1 METTEVASHSP
12 VRSHPGIP
20 VLGVL
25 LAFARNPLAF
35 IARMSRLYERA
46 VWLQFGPRQQLLLL
60 RPDETKYV
68 MQENNRNY
76 VRSPAFQ
83 VLKLFLGE
91 GLLTSD
97 GDFWRRQRRLAQPAF
112 HRQRLAT
119 LAHTMLTETTDW
131 LDQLEKA
138 DLNRPVNLSA
148 EFTAV
153 TMRIVCK
160 TLFGSDVQGNLNDLS
175 YALNTLNLQANQRIL
190 NPIRFPLSWPI
201 PKNLVFRKQGA
212 IVDKLIYTFIET
224 RRRTGESRDDLLDM
238 LLHATDEETGE
249 QMSDKQLRDEC
260 VTLFA
265 AGHETSAV
273 AMGWTTWLV
282 AQHPTIQRQM
292 QTEIDNAVASATQ
305 NGQALTPDALRNLPL
320 TSRVIQESM
329 RLYPPAWIMSRTAV
343 VDDQVGELSWPAGTT
358 VMVSPYVLH
367 HDPQNWPDPERFD
380 PDRFLPENVK
390 NRPAYAY
397 MPFGGGP
404 RLCIGQ
410 QFALQEMQF
419 LLAML
424 VHRFDLEAT
433 TTQSPGA
440 QPLIT
445 LRAKKPVLLQL
456 RHRATF

>member
-1 METTEVASHSP
+1 METTVVATHSP

-20 VLGVL
+20 VLGNL

-35 IARMSRLYERA
+35 ISTMSRLYERA
-46 VWLQFGPRQQLLLL
+46 VWLTFGPRRQLLLME
-60 RPDETKYV
+60 PDDTKYV
-68 MQENNRNY
+68 MQENARNY
-76 VRSPAFQ
+76 VRSPAFG
-83 VLKLFLGE
+83 VLKLFLGD

-119 LAHTMLTETTDW
+119 LAHTMLAETTDW
-131 LDQLEKA
+131 LDQL
-138 DLNRPVNLSA
+138 DQTNLNRPVDLSA

-160 TLFGSDVQGNLNDLS
+160 TLFGSDVQGNLRQLS
-175 YALNTLNLQANQRIL
+175 HALNTLNQQANQRIL
-190 NPIRFPLSWPI
+190 NPIRFPLTWPT
-201 PKNLVFRKQGA
+201 PQNLSFRKHGNLVDEQ
-212 IVDKLIYTFIET
+212 IYGFIET
-224 RRRTGESRDDLLDM
+224 RRRSTDSRDDLLDM

-260 VTLFA
+260 VTIFA

-282 AQHPTIQRQM
+282 AQHPDIQQ
-292 QTEIDNAVASATQ
+292 QVYAEVDTALA
-305 NGQALTPDALRNLPL
+305 GQRPTPDALRNLPL

-343 VDDQVGELSWPAGTT
+343 ADDHVGDLHWSAGTT

-367 HDPQNWPDPERFD
+367 RNPEHWPDPERFD
-380 PDRFLPENVK
+380 PDRFLPEVAK
-390 NRPAYAY
+390 TRPSYAY
-397 MPFGGGP
+397 LPFGGGP

-424 VHRFDLEAT
+424 VHRFELVSTKNAH
-433 TTQSPGA
+433 PGTL
-440 QPLIT
+440 PLIT
-445 LRAKKPVLLQL
+445 LRAKRPVFVRLK
-456 RHRATF
+456 RRA